1 METSEWLPV
10 KLFTQSQS
18 ISGFVYHPQ
27 EDRLLDILS
36 STTVKRVE
44 NRGRFLEFRDVRI
57 QNADGKEESLDDTF
71 INKDSVHL
79 AATFDAD
86 SARGIG
92 AKVGAKP
99 YPYTQKLTSRVIIRT
114 SAYVISGDIYRA
126 NYQHVWQVLEDMP
139 SFLPLTNVSILSLA
153 SKAKWEAPF
162 VAVNKEQIISLEEQ
176 VHKGSG
182 RQAGML

>member
-10 KLFTQSQS
+10 KLYTHCQA
-18 ISGFVYHPQ
+18 ITGFVFHPQ
-27 EDRLLDILS
+27 EDRLLDILCS
-36 STTVKRVE
+36 ISVKRVE
-44 NRGRFLEFRDVRI
+44 NRGKFLELREVRI
-57 QNADGKEESLDDTF
+57 QNSDGKEESLEDAF

-92 AKVGAKP
+92 AKVGTKP
-99 YPYTQKLTSRVIIRT
+99 YPYTHKLTSRVIIRT

-139 SFLPLTNVSILSLA
+139 VFLPLTDVTILSQA
-153 SKAKWEAPF
+153 SKARWEAPF
-162 VAVNKEQIISLEEQ
+162 VAVNKEQVVSLEE
-176 VHKGSG
+176 VIRKDSG
-182 RQAGML
+182 K